1 MPRAASARGFYKAS
15 EIRTQSPRIRD
26 GAQMPG
32 CGMRSAMGTGMTLAD
47 TLAGTR
53 HQGVTQQGASHVG
66 DGPAGTAA
74 AGSLVRSSAASGR
87 DRSHGQQDRNL
98 VINREGESM
107 KTIQFLKAAGSI
119 ACVAFALNAT
129 AQTTASAPPATSESV
144 GQHIDDGTVTTK
156 VKAELLGAKN
166 VKSTHIHVKTRKG
179 IVWLTGSVP
188 SAEDKTS
195 AQDVVQNVSG
205 VKGVKNHLKVA
216 AD

>member
-1 MPRAASARGFYKAS
+1 VVFGGHRRARAA
-15 EIRTQSPRIRD
+15 IDRTDSRT
-26 GAQMPG
+26 A
-32 CGMRSAMGTGMTLAD
+32 TLI
-47 TLAGTR
+47 
-53 HQGVTQQGASHVG
+53 
-66 DGPAGTAA
+66 
-74 AGSLVRSSAASGR
+74 
-87 DRSHGQQDRNL
+87 
-98 VINREGESM
+98 INREGETM

-144 GQHIDDGTVTTK
+144 GQHIDDSTVTTK

-179 IVWLTGSVP
+179 IVRLTGSVP
-188 SAEDKTS
+188 SADDKTA

-205 VKGVKNHLKVA
+205 VKGVKNHLKIA